1 MVQYRPLIMPL
12 SQHVKGKL
20 KNYLSF
26 LGVKMILNSSMGRV
40 SGTPT
45 LLSTRK
51 AIHKDLSSY
60 YVIVYGIYQKLQRST
75 TFKKGVI
82 VPVFPKTF
90 SETNFSI
97 YLGKKS
103 SLHFS
108 WVSRSLLSFL
118 TSVSLEL

>member
-1 MVQYRPLIMPL
+1 MPL

-26 LGVKMILNSSMGRV
+26 LGVKMILNNSLA
-40 SGTPT
+40 SGIPT

-51 AIHKDLSSY
+51 VVHNDLSSY
-60 YVIVYGIYQKLQRST
+60 YVIVYGIYQKLQRLT
-75 TFKKGVI
+75 ILETGVI

-90 SETNFSI
+90 SEINFSI

-108 WVSRSLLSFL
+108 WVS
-118 TSVSLEL
+118 